1 MSHLLY
7 LHGFLSSPS
16 SFKAQ
21 QTCDFARRFAP
32 QCQMYIPQL
41 SNFPRHLESQLR
53 SFVEQILSTD
63 DAPLRVIGS
72 SMGGYLATWLT
83 QQYGGSAVLIN
94 PAVRPYELLENYLGE
109 HVNPYTQQAFSLTPD
124 DLPILKQFAVDT
136 LVRPENYWVLLQT
149 GDEVLDYRDAR
160 QHYHQAKVTVIEGGD
175 HSFIDYSHHLPELFR
190 FLQLI

>member
-1 MSHLLY
+1 MPSLLY
-7 LHGFLSSPS
+7 LHGFLSSPL

-21 QTCDFARRFAP
+21 QTSEFARRFVP
-32 QCQMYIPQL
+32 QCQVHIPEL
-41 SNFPRHLESQLR
+41 SNVPRHLESQLR
-53 SFVEQILSTD
+53 ACAEQMLSKD

-83 QQYGGSAVLIN
+83 QQYGGTAVLIN

-109 HVNPYTQQAFSLTPD
+109 HVNPYTQQAFSLTQD
-124 DLPILKQFAVDT
+124 DLPIIKQFAVT
-136 LVRPENYWVLLQT
+136 SLVRPENYWVLLQT

-160 QHYHQAKVTVIEGGD
+160 KHYQQAKVTVIEGGD

-190 FLQLI
+190 FLQLM